1 MNNNVMVVVL
11 FLCFSA
17 IVAPVLAQTG
27 NVVIAKYGS
36 TPTIDGLV
44 GDAEWSDASLV
55 SFNETQVFIKQD
67 GKNLYVGFKAPIYPF
82 SVMNVLI
89 DVNNDNGQLPQI
101 DDMALGVQS
110 ANTLGEAHVVNNQW
124 DRISISGWT
133 GQSQTASNTIQSEF
147 SIPYAKLNIVA
158 GNEKTLGI
166 NFAYQT
172 SSNPPIPGTVF
183 WWLNSAGLE
192 HPENN
197 PSAWGIINSNGYAW
211 IPEFSSVL
219 VLAIS
224 MITILLISIAYKKRT
239 ALPR

>member
-89 DVNNDNGQLPQI
+89 DVNNDKGLLPQL
-101 DDMALGVQS
+101 DDMALEYK
-110 ANTLGEAHVVNNQW
+110 ALTH
-124 DRISISGWT
+124 
-133 GQSQTASNTIQSEF
+133 SEK
-147 SIPYAKLNIVA
+147 PM
-158 GNEKTLGI
+158 
-166 NFAYQT
+166 
-172 SSNPPIPGTVF
+172 
-183 WWLNSAGLE
+183 W
-192 HPENN
+192 
-197 PSAWGIINSNGYAW
+197 
-211 IPEFSSVL
+211 
-219 VLAIS
+219 
-224 MITILLISIAYKKRT
+224 
-239 ALPR
+239 